1 MKDQSAK
8 LPRQPLARLGGL
20 ASLAG
25 RVAGSVLFNGAKQL
39 IQGHNPKAK
48 DLLLT
53 PANLQRVSDKLAQLR
68 GAAMKVGQLLS
79 MDAGDL
85 LPAELT
91 ELLARLRSN
100 ANPMLPKELA
110 LVLRTEL
117 GEQWQQHFSQF
128 TFSPLAAA
136 SIGQVHIAHHDN
148 GNKLAVKVQYPGIG
162 QSIDSDVD
170 NVAMLLKISGLLP
183 DGVDYQSVL
192 NEAKLQLHQEADYL
206 QEAAYLQRYRVLLAD
221 DTQFVLPGLYPEL
234 CTSKLMTM
242 SFVEGVPIESL
253 QQHSQQVR
261 DQAMTQLFT
270 LLFREIFEFRL
281 VQTDPNFANY
291 LYQPDSARLVLL
303 DFGACRDYPEVISQG
318 YRQLLAA
325 AIDNDLAGIEGA
337 MRQIG
342 FFSQDILPEQKQA
355 IVALVLLISEPVQ
368 ADVAYAFGDTDLAQ
382 RVRRA
387 GAALSLQ
394 QNYWHTPPIAAV
406 FLHRKMAGLYLL
418 AARLKA
424 KVNVRQL
431 LAPYL
436 YG

>member
-1 MKDQSAK
+1 MTNKSAK
-8 LPRQPLARLGGL
+8 LPSQPLARLGGL
-20 ASLAG
+20 AALAG

-39 IQGHNPKAK
+39 VQGQSPKAK

-79 MDAGDL
+79 MDAGDM

-110 LVLRTEL
+110 LVLRSEL

-128 TFSPLAAA
+128 TFAPLAAA
-136 SIGQVHIAHHDN
+136 SIGQVHLAHHDD
-148 GNKLAVKVQYPGIG
+148 GSKLAVKVQYPGVA

-170 NVAMLLKISGLLP
+170 NVAMLLKLSGLLP
-183 DGVDYQSVL
+183 EGLDYQSVL

-206 QEAAYLQRYRVLLAD
+206 KEAAYLQRYRQLLAD
-221 DTQFVLPGLYPEL
+221 DGNYVLPELYPQL

-253 QQHSQQVR
+253 QQHSQLLR
-261 DQAMTQLFT
+261 DQAMTQLFA
-270 LLFREIFEFRL
+270 LLFREIFEFKL

-291 LYQPDSARLVLL
+291 LYQPQTSQLVLL
-303 DFGACRDYPEVISQG
+303 DFGACRDYPEVISRG
-318 YRQLLAA
+318 YRQLLSS
-325 AIDNDLAGIEGA
+325 AIANDLVGMEES

-355 IVALVLLISEPVQ
+355 VLALVQLISEPVQ
-368 ADVAYAFGDTDLAQ
+368 SDIPYAFGQTDLAQ
-382 RVRRA
+382 RVRQA
-387 GAALSLQ
+387 GTALSLR

-424 KVNVRQL
+424 NVNVRQL
-431 LAPYL
+431 LNPYL
-436 YG
+436 SA